1 MMKLLRTVSAMALGC
16 ALVVTD
22 FSSTADAQNRGGGGG
37 GGGASAG
44 QSAGGGG
51 AGVGRAGGG
60 GGGGAARA
68 VTPNAGRSGGGG
80 QDRSGAV
87 GRGVRSNPG
96 FSANSIVR
104 GGRDGGDRF
113 QRRQYSDGRY
123 RRGGRIITGLGIAGA
138 GYGYYS
144 SRGYSDN
151 GYSCD
156 DLEYRCDKG
165 NLWACRQLEI
175 IPEC

>member
-1 MMKLLRTVSAMALGC
+1 MMKLLRTVSAIALGC
-16 ALVVTD
+16 AFVVTD
-22 FSSTADAQNRGGGGG
+22 FSSTADAQNRGGGGR
-37 GGGASAG
+37 GGASAG
-44 QSAGGGG
+44 RSSVGGG
-51 AGVGRAGGG
+51 AGF
-60 GGGGAARA
+60 
-68 VTPNAGRSGGGG
+68 GRSGGGVAPRAVAPNVG
-80 QDRSGAV
+80 RSGVVAQDRSGSV

-96 FSANSIVR
+96 FTANAIVR

-113 QRRQYSDGRY
+113 QRRHYSEGRY

-138 GYGYYS
+138 GYGYYN
-144 SRGYSDN
+144 GYYNGN

-165 NLWACRQLEI
+165 ALWACRQLEI